1 MSQVPFEVLESLSSN
16 KALFNLILENYPNL
30 MLCRSSSVNQVNNI
44 PSAGKD
50 LDIWISNGG
59 HRPDTPPLV
68 MKMKLKQS
76 KKANSMDSGVM
87 SPLESQAN
95 SPPPIYT
102 AENSPERQP
111 KAHPSMLKR
120 QFSTTQNSYL
130 KSLPY
135 HRLVDSYTVLINL
148 IID

>member
-30 MLCRSSSVNQVNNI
+30 MLCRSSSVNHVNNI
-44 PSAGKD
+44 PSMGKD
-50 LDIWISNGG
+50 LDIRMSNGD
-59 HRPDTPPLV
+59 HRPNIPPLV

-76 KKANSMDSGVM
+76 KKTNSMDSGVM
-87 SPLESQAN
+87 SPQD
-95 SPPPIYT
+95 SPAISLPLTYT

-111 KAHPSMLKR
+111 KAHPPLLRR

-135 HRLVDSYTVLINL
+135 HRSVDSYTVLIN
-148 IID
+148 